1 MKEQCDYYMYPKVL
15 MEIQGT
21 ADPDLQKR
29 LSAPV
34 TQRVRN
40 CLWRTWIGD
49 VLQTVHFEQT
59 WKGSGSRCLNLA
71 GLKHHY
77 NHVS

>member
-1 MKEQCDYYMYPKVL
+1 MYPKVL

-34 TQRVRN
+34 TQRM
-40 CLWRTWIGD
+40 
-49 VLQTVHFEQT
+49 EE
-59 WKGSGSRCLNLA
+59 KGIMELVN
-71 GLKHHY
+71 
-77 NHVS
+77 V